1 MRMVREKMDR
11 RELIKL
17 YERLL
22 DKGRIKMGGS
32 AHRRLIYLREK
43 KGEGFNIL
51 DWKSHVSK

>member
-1 MRMVREKMDR
+1 MVREKMDR